1 MLAPLADDVKAVT
14 DGIAED
20 GAELR
25 KAEEEGVEEA
35 AGPGEGEEVGLS
47 VGELLCRKAA
57 GAAGRRQSPPP
68 SLPSSST
75 VDRSRRPKAR
85 RQTGRQASP
94 KSSFLD

>member
-1 MLAPLADDVKAVT
+1 MLAPLADEVKAVT

-35 AGPGEGEEVGLS
+35 AGPGEGAEVGLS
-47 VGELLCRKAA
+47 VGELLCRK
-57 GAAGRRQSPPP
+57 AAGRRQSPPP

-94 KSSFLD
+94 KSSFFD